1 MKTNE
6 GNIDRLFRIIL
17 GLGLL
22 SLVFI
27 GPQTVW
33 GLVGAVPLVTGAI
46 GFCPLY
52 KVFGFNTC
60 PLSKVS
66 NKGL

>member
-1 MKTNE
+1 MSQNA
-6 GNIDRLFRIIL
+6 GPVDRTARVLL
-17 GLGLL
+17 GLILL

-27 GPQTVW
+27 GPQTPW
-33 GLVGAVPLVTGAI
+33 GLIGLVPLVTGLL

-60 PLSKVS
+60 PITKR
-66 NKGL
+66 